1 MAYMCFV
8 ESSILMPPKMQ
19 ALAAQSED
27 EARREAEEILARQS
41 DGIAAHVFEGEVR
54 ICSVRSAGP
63 R

>member
-1 MAYMCFV
+1 
-8 ESSILMPPKMQ
+8 MPPKMQ
-19 ALAAQSED
+19 ALVAQSED
-27 EARREAEEILARQS
+27 EAKREAEEILARQS